1 MTHAEDTASGKIVQE
16 LDRFDRLILGILERE
31 GRITNLE
38 LAERIGLSPTAA
50 SERTRRL
57 VKEGF
62 VTGFGARLD
71 PHRLGFG
78 LLVFV
83 EVLPDKT
90 TPDAFD
96 QFAAAVRR
104 APEVLECHMVAG
116 GFDYLLKTRVRDMA
130 AYRAFL
136 GSVLLG
142 LPGVR
147 ETRTYAVMEEVK
159 TDVPLPLQLSSRAR

>member
-1 MTHAEDTASGKIVQE
+1 MQD
-16 LDRFDRLILGILERE
+16 LDRTDRMILGILQRE
-31 GRITNLE
+31 GRITNLD
-38 LAERIGLSPTAA
+38 LANRIGLSPTAA

-57 VKEGF
+57 IKDGL

-71 PHRLGFG
+71 PQRLGFG

-83 EVLPDKT
+83 EVLLDKT
-90 TPDAFD
+90 TPDVFD
-96 QFAAAVRR
+96 HFAAAVRR

-136 GSVLLG
+136 GGVLLSR
-142 LPGVR
+142 PGVR

-159 TDVPLPLQLSSRAR
+159 TDGPLPL

>member
-1 MTHAEDTASGKIVQE
+1 MQGVDQI
-16 LDRFDRLILGILERE
+16 DRMILSILQRE
-31 GRITNLE
+31 GRISNLD
-38 LAERIGLSPTAA
+38 LADRIGLSPTAT

-57 VKEGF
+57 MKDGL
-62 VTGFGARLD
+62 VTGYGARLD

-83 EVLPDKT
+83 EVLLDKT
-90 TPDAFD
+90 TPDVFD
-96 QFAAAVRR
+96 RFAAAVNR

-116 GFDYLLKTRVRDMA
+116 GFDYLVKTRVRDMA
-130 AYRAFL
+130 AYRDFL
-136 GSVLLG
+136 GKVLLG

-159 TDVPLPLQLSSRAR
+159 VDGPLPLNLSN

>member
-1 MTHAEDTASGKIVQE
+1 M
-16 LDRFDRLILGILERE
+16 ILSILQRD
-31 GRITNLE
+31 GRISNLE
-38 LAERIGLSPTAA
+38 LADRIGLSPTAT

-57 VKEGF
+57 IRDGIVSGF
-62 VTGFGARLD
+62 AARLD

-83 EVLPDKT
+83 EVLLDKT
-90 TPDAFD
+90 TPDVFER
-96 QFAAAVRR
+96 FAEAVRR

-116 GFDYLLKTRVRDMA
+116 GFDYLVKTRLRDMA

-136 GSVLLG
+136 GGVLLG

-159 TDVPLPLQLSSRAR
+159 TDAPLAL

>member
-1 MTHAEDTASGKIVQE
+1 MQE
-16 LDRFDRLILGILERE
+16 IDRTDRMILSILQRE
-31 GRITNLE
+31 GRISNLE
-38 LAERIGLSPTAA
+38 LADRIGLSPTAT
-50 SERTRRL
+50 SDRMRRL
-57 VKEGF
+57 VREGL

-83 EVLPDKT
+83 EVLLDKT
-90 TPDAFD
+90 TPDIFD
-96 QFAAAVRR
+96 LFAAAVNR

-116 GFDYLLKTRVRDMA
+116 GFDYLLKTRVRDMGS
-130 AYRAFL
+130 YREFL
-136 GSVLLG
+136 GKVLLG

-159 TDVPLPLQLSSRAR
+159 TDGPLPL

>member
-1 MTHAEDTASGKIVQE
+1 MQE
-16 LDRFDRLILGILERE
+16 IDRTDRMILSILQRE
-31 GRITNLE
+31 GRISNLE
-38 LAERIGLSPTAA
+38 LADRIGLSPTAT
-50 SERTRRL
+50 SDRMRRL
-57 VKEGF
+57 VKEGL

-83 EVLPDKT
+83 EVLLDKT
-90 TPDAFD
+90 TPDIFD
-96 QFAAAVRR
+96 LFAAAVNR

-116 GFDYLLKTRVRDMA
+116 GFDYLLKTRVRDMGS
-130 AYRAFL
+130 YREFL
-136 GSVLLG
+136 GKVLLG

-159 TDVPLPLQLSSRAR
+159 TDGPLPL

>member
-1 MTHAEDTASGKIVQE
+1 MQGADQI
-16 LDRFDRLILGILERE
+16 DRMILSILQRE
-31 GRITNLE
+31 GRISNLD
-38 LAERIGLSPTAA
+38 LADRIGLSPTAT

-57 VKEGF
+57 MKDGL
-62 VTGFGARLD
+62 VTGYGARLD

-83 EVLPDKT
+83 EVLLDKT
-90 TPDAFD
+90 TPDVFD
-96 QFAAAVRR
+96 RFAAAVNR

-116 GFDYLLKTRVRDMA
+116 GFDYLVKTRVRDMA
-130 AYRAFL
+130 AYRDFL
-136 GSVLLG
+136 GKVLLG

-159 TDVPLPLQLSSRAR
+159 VDGPLPLNLSN